1 MKRFIYTL
9 LLLLGVTASGFAAY
23 DGRSVLEIRLSDKSP
38 LVVTI
43 DGRQYNK
50 HGRSI
55 TIGNLPKGKHSIR
68 IYEFLEYKRGGGR
81 AKLLFTGTIKVDAGT
96 YNYCVVDVKTQDM
109 RVRTMDLEYA
119 YVDYDDYGSSDSIAV
134 GDNGGTLSAKDLND
148 LKTRADGRITD
159 TEKLKLL
166 KSVLSDYTYSSAQVR
181 TITGWL
187 AFEDSKLNFAKWS
200 YDKVTDKQDYWKLE
214 DIFTYSTS
222 KDEFNKFIK
231 KKR

>member
-1 MKRFIYTL
+1 M
-9 LLLLGVTASGFAAY
+9 
-23 DGRSVLEIRLSDKSP
+23 
-38 LVVTI
+38 
-43 DGRQYNK
+43 
-50 HGRSI
+50 
-55 TIGNLPKGKHSIR
+55 
-68 IYEFLEYKRGGGR
+68 
-81 AKLLFTGTIKVDAGT
+81 
-96 YNYCVVDVKTQDM
+96 
-109 RVRTMDLEYA
+109 VRTR
-119 YVDYDDYGSSDSIAV
+119 
-134 GDNGGTLSAKDLND
+134 SAKDLND

-200 YDKVTDKQDYWKLE
+200 YDKITDKQDYWKLE